1 MMADSTPNVELHTSN
16 DVLGNRIDPA
26 YAVSTQTI
34 AGPEPKARSSQQQP
48 KTMKEALTAKPDRV
62 RPSSG
67 DAVEKPIIRSHRDKR
82 KEKRGRRRRN
92 RAQQLNDYNERLV
105 AQHTHDEIRIQHLK
119 RHIKSR
125 WLQDAEFLASRLS
138 SRAPSV

>member
-1 MMADSTPNVELHTSN
+1 
-16 DVLGNRIDPA
+16 
-26 YAVSTQTI
+26 
-34 AGPEPKARSSQQQP
+34 
-48 KTMKEALTAKPDRV
+48 MKEGVTAKQDRV
-62 RPSSG
+62 LPSSR
-67 DAVEKPIIRSHRDKR
+67 DAVEKPMIRSRRDKR

-119 RHIKSR
+119 RQIKSR

-138 SRAPSV
+138 SRAQSV